1 MRYLPLTQ
9 EEQQEMLQSLG
20 IDRVEDLFTAI
31 PKEMR
36 LDADLDLPAP
46 LSEAEL
52 VRHFSELAEKNNDLK
67 SSVSFLGAGSYD
79 HLVPSMIKHI
89 AGRGEFLTAYTPYQ
103 PEITQG
109 VLQSI
114 FEYQTLICEL
124 TGMEASNASMYD
136 GASALAEAALMA
148 CAATRRELVV
158 LPSSLHPEWQDV
170 VKLYLKSQDVSI
182 AYLPYHEKTGVVD
195 AKAFDGIPWSEAA
208 CVVVQQPNFFGLLEN
223 VASFKKVAK
232 DNGALLVMAVDPIS
246 LSLLKSP
253 GELGADIVV
262 GDGQSLGNAM
272 GFGGPSLG
280 FLATSGTKLIRRMPG
295 RVVGETVDT
304 DGTRGYVLTLQTR
317 EQHIRREKATS
328 NICSNQAL
336 NALIAAIYLSV
347 MGKEG
352 FKDVGYQCLQ
362 KANYMKERLIQVDG
376 LSSPFSAPTFRE
388 FVIKGAVDWEEVNM
402 RLAEHGFVG
411 GLPLARF
418 GLPELVLF
426 SVTEARTKE
435 EIDSF
440 VNLLRGLIS

>member
-9 EEQQEMLQSLG
+9 EEQQEMLASLG
-20 IDRVEDLFTAI
+20 IEKVEDLFSDI
-31 PKEMR
+31 PEHMR
-36 LDADLDLPAP
+36 LDADLDLPAA

-52 VRHFSELAEKNNDLK
+52 VKHFSKLAGKNNDLQ
-67 SSVSFLGAGSYD
+67 SAVSFLGAGTYD
-79 HLVPSMIKHI
+79 HLIPSMIKHI
-89 AGRGEFLTAYTPYQ
+89 VGRGEFLTAYTPYQ

-136 GASALAEAALMA
+136 GASALAEACLMA

-158 LPSSLHPEWQDV
+158 LPSTLHPEWQDV
-170 VKLYLKSQDVSI
+170 VRIYLENQDVSI
-182 AYLPYHEKTGVVD
+182 VYMPYDEKTGIVD
-195 AKAFDGIPWSEAA
+195 ASSLDNIPWAEVA

-223 VASFKKVAK
+223 VSSFKKIAE
-232 DNGALLVMAVDPIS
+232 DNGALLVMAVDPVS

-253 GELGADIVV
+253 AELGADIVV

-280 FLATSGTKLIRRMPG
+280 FLATSGNKLIRRMPG
-295 RVVGETVDT
+295 RVVGETVDA
-304 DGTRGYVLTLQTR
+304 DGVRGFVLTLQTR

-336 NALIAAIYLSV
+336 NALIAAVYLSV
-347 MGKEG
+347 LGKEG
-352 FKDVGYQCLQ
+352 FKDVGYQSLQ
-362 KANYMKERLIQVDG
+362 KATYMKESLSKIKG
-376 LSSPFSAPTFRE
+376 LSIPFSSPSFRE
-388 FVIKGAVDWEEVNM
+388 FVIQGDVDWKKVNSQ
-402 RLAEHGFVG
+402 LIEHNFVG
-411 GLPLARF
+411 GLPLEDF
-418 GLPELVLF
+418 GLANSVLF
-426 SVTEARTKE
+426 SVTEARTRE

-440 VNLLRGLIS
+440 VNTLRGLI

>member
-1 MRYLPLTQ
+1 MRYLPLTK
-9 EEQQEMLQSLG
+9 EEKQEMLQSLG
-20 IDRVEDLFTAI
+20 MQKVDELFTTI
-31 PKEMR
+31 PGELR
-36 LDADLDLPAP
+36 LHADLDLPAP
-46 LSEAEL
+46 LAEAEL
-52 VRHFSELAEKNNDLK
+52 VRHFAELAGKNNDLK
-67 SSVSFLGAGSYD
+67 SSVSFLGAGAYD
-79 HLVPSMIKHI
+79 HLVPSAIKHI
-89 AGRGEFLTAYTPYQ
+89 VGRGEFLTAYTPYQ

-114 FEYQTLICEL
+114 FEYQTLICQL

-158 LPSSLHPEWQDV
+158 LPSSLHPEWEEV
-170 VKLYLKSQDVSI
+170 VRLYLENQDVSL
-182 AYLPYHEKTGVVD
+182 AYVPYDDATGIVD
-195 AKAFDGIPWSEAA
+195 SKALEGINWSEVA

-223 VASFKKVAK
+223 VAPFKQVAEEH
-232 DNGALLVMAVDPIS
+232 GALLVMAVDPIS

-280 FLATSGTKLIRRMPG
+280 FFATSGTKLIRRMPG
-295 RVVGETVDT
+295 RVVGETVDAE
-304 DGTRGYVLTLQTR
+304 GTRGFVLTLQTR

-336 NALIAAIYLSV
+336 NALTAAIYLSIN
-347 MGKEG
+347 GKEG

-362 KANYMKERLIQVDG
+362 KANYMKQSLLQVGG
-376 LSSPFSAPTFRE
+376 LSSPFSAPSFRE
-388 FVIKGAVDWEEVNM
+388 FVIRGAVDWEEVNM

-418 GLPELVLF
+418 GLPDLVLF

>member
-1 MRYLPLTQ
+1 MRYLSITQ
-9 EEQQEMLQSLG
+9 EEREEMLRSLG
-20 IDRVEDLFTAI
+20 IDKIEDLFTAI
-31 PKEMR
+31 PERMR
-36 LDADLDLPAP
+36 LDEDLDLPPP
-46 LSEAEL
+46 LTEAEL
-52 VRHFSELAEKNNDLK
+52 VRHFSELAAKNKDLK
-67 SSVSFLGAGSYD
+67 SSVSFLGGGAYD
-79 HLVPSMIKHI
+79 HLVPSIIKHI
-89 AGRGEFLTAYTPYQ
+89 VGRGEFLTAYTPYQ

-114 FEYQTLICEL
+114 FEYQTMICEL

-158 LPSSLHPEWQDV
+158 LPESLHPEWRDV
-170 VKLYLKSQDVSI
+170 VQLYLESQDVNI
-182 AYLPYHEKTGVVD
+182 AYLPYDEATGVVD
-195 AKAFDGIPWSEAA
+195 AKAFEAISWSEAA

-223 VASFKKVAK
+223 VAAFSQVAK
-232 DNGALLVMAVDPIS
+232 ESGALLVMAVDPVS

-272 GFGGPSLG
+272 GFGGPSVG
-280 FLATSGTKLIRRMPG
+280 FFATSSTKLIRRMPG

-304 DGTRGYVLTLQTR
+304 DGTRGFVLTLQTR

-336 NALIAAIYLSV
+336 NALITTIYLSV
-347 MGKEG
+347 LGKEG
-352 FKDVGYQCLQ
+352 FKDLGSQCLQ
-362 KANYMKERLIQVDG
+362 KANYMKQRLLEIDG
-376 LSSPFSAPTFRE
+376 LTSPFSAPSFRE
-388 FVIKGAVDWEEVNM
+388 FVIHGAVNWEEVNA
-402 RLAEHGFVG
+402 RLLEHGFVG

-418 GLPELVLF
+418 GLPEYVLF

-440 VNLLRGLIS
+440 VNTLRGLIS